1 MLAASLWM
9 PFEQRVVK
17 NNKLKG
23 KWKEEEI
30 FGKRTAEV
38 GVLKKKQTTDDRK
51 SVVTSQS
58 FGELY
63 GSFIQSDL
71 YLLHFL
77 LVHSG
82 YTICF
87 CVSIFLLV
95 LFFVRVFL
103 LFFSIFL
110 LNSSYEF
117 YPCLFNGLFF
127 PPMYVSLVLNYLLVI
142 LCLIHN

>member
-1 MLAASLWM
+1 MRDSQGGQKTAFEIFMLAASLLWM

-17 NNKLKG
+17 NKLKG

-38 GVLKKKQTTDDRK
+38 GVLKKNQTTDDRK
-51 SVVTSQS
+51 SAVTSQS

-82 YTICF
+82 
-87 CVSIFLLV
+87 
-95 LFFVRVFL
+95 
-103 LFFSIFL
+103 
-110 LNSSYEF
+110 
-117 YPCLFNGLFF
+117 
-127 PPMYVSLVLNYLLVI
+127 
-142 LCLIHN
+142 